1 MGSEF
6 RKVISKCVN
15 EAKVGRKN
23 TAPVVSKAYI
33 ESLDKDDISLTTMSL
48 LNKKKPGKMS
58 IYVEGWSNQHKRS
71 INIRIVKYKIKL

>member
-48 LNKKKPGKMS
+48 LNKKKPGKTS
-58 IYVEGWSNQHKRS
+58 IHIGGGLISTKDPS
-71 INIRIVKYKIKL
+71 I